1 MRDLSRGPRRDP
13 FDSAGRP
20 PKTDNAMGISLSS
33 MQINMHFANGYN
45 TTGTEIWNPLPFMSI
60 VHESKWKGNCHVVLK
75 CVLLTWGICSKTEE
89 LVLVMQISSCK

>member
-45 TTGTEIWNPLPFMSI
+45 TTGTEI
-60 VHESKWKGNCHVVLK
+60 
-75 CVLLTWGICSKTEE
+75 
-89 LVLVMQISSCK
+89 